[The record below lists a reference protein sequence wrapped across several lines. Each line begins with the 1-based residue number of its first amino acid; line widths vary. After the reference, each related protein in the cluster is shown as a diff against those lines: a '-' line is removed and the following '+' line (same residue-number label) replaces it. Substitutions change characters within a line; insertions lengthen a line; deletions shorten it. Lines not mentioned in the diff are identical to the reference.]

1 MKTSRKLS
9 NTREKWQYCQKFRIA
24 CLDSDRIVLTLYG
37 KSGNI
42 AKKNCITKGIMQ
54 IKRDFYLQQL
64 VDGKQNGL
72 IKIVTGIRRCG
83 KSFLLFK
90 LFRQYL
96 LDVGVDSDHIIQIAL
111 DDIENANLREPLPLY
126 KCIKAK
132 MTDEELYYILLDEV
146 QLVPRFEEVLNSL
159 LRIDNADVYVTGS
172 NSKFLSSDIITEF
185 RGRGDEIHLYPLSLS
200 EYCEGT
206 GLSPAEAWKDY
217 YTYGGLPH
225 TLSLGTEKKKIDYLN
240 NLFESVYL
248 IDILE
253 RQRIKNKAEFEEL
266 VKIIASGI
274 GAPTNPT
281 KLENTFKSVKK
292 VNIDSVTISRYLGY
306 MQDAFLIEKAERYD
320 VKGKKYIGSLAKYY
334 FTDIG
339 LRNAILGLRQQE
351 ETHIMENIIYNELR
365 RRGCKVDVGMVE
377 QRFVDNDG
385 KWQRKQLEVD
395 FVVNEGNQRY
405 YIQSALA
412 LPDEEKRKQ
421 EMGSLLRINDSFKKI
436 IIVKDDIKPWRDE
449 NGILTM
455 GLLDFLM
462 NADSL
467 EL

>member
-1 MKTSRKLS
+1 MK
-9 NTREKWQYCQKFRIA
+9 
-24 CLDSDRIVLTLYG
+24 
-37 KSGNI
+37 
-42 AKKNCITKGIMQ
+42 

-111 DDIENANLREPLPLY
+111 DDIENANLREPLSLY
-126 KCIKAK
+126 KCIKAN

-225 TLSLGTEKKKIDYLN
+225 TLSLGTEQKKIDYLN

-253 RQRIKNKAEFEEL
+253 RHRIKNKAEFEEL

-467 EL
+467 EQ

>member
-1 MKTSRKLS
+1 
-9 NTREKWQYCQKFRIA
+9 
-24 CLDSDRIVLTLYG
+24 
-37 KSGNI
+37 
-42 AKKNCITKGIMQ
+42 MQ
-54 IKRDFYLQQL
+54 IKREFYLQQL
-64 VDGKQNGL
+64 INGKQNGL

-90 LFRQYL
+90 LFKQHL
-96 LDVGVDSDHIIQIAL
+96 LKAGVDAEHIIQIAL
-111 DDIENANLREPLPLY
+111 DDIESADLREPLTLY

-132 MTDEELYYILLDEV
+132 MKDEDLYYILLDEV
-146 QLVPRFEEVLNSL
+146 QLVPRFEDVLNSL

-225 TLSLGTEKKKIDYLN
+225 ILTLETEKKKFDYLD

-274 GAPTNPT
+274 GAPTNPA
-281 KLENTFKSVKK
+281 KLANTFKSVKN
-292 VNIDSVTISRYLGY
+292 VNIDPTTIDRYLGY
-306 MQDAFLIEKAERYD
+306 MQDAFLIEKSERYD

-334 FTDIG
+334 YSDLG
-339 LRNAILGLRQQE
+339 LRNVILGLRQQE
-351 ETHIMENIIYNELR
+351 ETHIMENILYNELR

-377 QRFVDNDG
+377 QRFVDDDG
-385 KWQRKQLEVD
+385 KWKRKQLEVD
-395 FVVNEGNQRY
+395 FVVNQGNQRY

-412 LPDEEKRKQ
+412 LPNEDKRKQ
-421 EMGSLLRINDSFKKI
+421 EMGALLRINDSFKKM

-467 EL
+467 EQ

>member
-1 MKTSRKLS
+1 
-9 NTREKWQYCQKFRIA
+9 
-24 CLDSDRIVLTLYG
+24 
-37 KSGNI
+37 
-42 AKKNCITKGIMQ
+42 MQ
-54 IKRDFYLQQL
+54 IKREFYLQQL
-64 VDGKQNGL
+64 IDGKQNGL

-90 LFRQYL
+90 LFKQHL
-96 LDVGVDSDHIIQIAL
+96 LKAGVDAEHIIQIAL
-111 DDIENANLREPLPLY
+111 DDIESADLREPLTLY

-132 MTDEELYYILLDEV
+132 MKDDDLYYILLDEV
-146 QLVPRFEEVLNSL
+146 QLVPRFEDVLNSL

-225 TLSLGTEKKKIDYLN
+225 ILTLETEKKKFDYLD

-274 GAPTNPT
+274 GAPTNPA
-281 KLENTFKSVKK
+281 KLANTFKSVKN
-292 VNIDSVTISRYLGY
+292 VNIDPTTINRYLGY
-306 MQDAFLIEKAERYD
+306 MQDAFLIEKSERYD

-334 FTDIG
+334 YSDLG
-339 LRNAILGLRQQE
+339 LRNVILGLRQQE

-377 QRFVDNDG
+377 QRFVDDDG
-385 KWQRKQLEVD
+385 KWKRKQLEVD
-395 FVVNEGNQRY
+395 FVVNQGNQRY

-412 LPDEEKRKQ
+412 LPNEDKRKQ
-421 EMGSLLRINDSFKKI
+421 EMGALLRINDSFKKM

-467 EL
+467 EQ

>member
-1 MKTSRKLS
+1 
-9 NTREKWQYCQKFRIA
+9 
-24 CLDSDRIVLTLYG
+24 
-37 KSGNI
+37 
-42 AKKNCITKGIMQ
+42 MQ

-126 KCIKAK
+126 KCIKAN

-146 QLVPRFEEVLNSL
+146 QLGPRFEEVLNSL

-253 RQRIKNKAEFEEL
+253 RHRIKNKAEFEEL

-365 RRGCKVDVGMVE
+365 RRGCTVDVGMVE

-467 EL
+467 EQ

>member
-1 MKTSRKLS
+1 
-9 NTREKWQYCQKFRIA
+9 
-24 CLDSDRIVLTLYG
+24 
-37 KSGNI
+37 
-42 AKKNCITKGIMQ
+42 MQ

-96 LDVGVDSDHIIQIAL
+96 LDVGVDSNHIIQIAL
-111 DDIENANLREPLPLY
+111 DDIENANLREPLSLN

-146 QLVPRFEEVLNSL
+146 QLVPRFEEILNSL

-253 RQRIKNKAEFEEL
+253 RHRIKNKAEFEEL

-377 QRFVDNDG
+377 QRFVDNNG

-395 FVVNEGNQRY
+395 FVVNEGNQRH

-467 EL
+467 EQ

>member
-1 MKTSRKLS
+1 
-9 NTREKWQYCQKFRIA
+9 
-24 CLDSDRIVLTLYG
+24 
-37 KSGNI
+37 
-42 AKKNCITKGIMQ
+42 MQ

-96 LDVGVDSDHIIQIAL
+96 LDVGVDSNHIIQIAL
-111 DDIENANLREPLPLY
+111 DDIENANLREPLSLY
-126 KCIKAK
+126 KCIKSK

-146 QLVPRFEEVLNSL
+146 QLVPRFEEILNSL

-253 RQRIKNKAEFEEL
+253 RQRIKNKAEFEDL

-412 LPDEEKRKQ
+412 LPDEEKHKQ

>member
-1 MKTSRKLS
+1 
-9 NTREKWQYCQKFRIA
+9 
-24 CLDSDRIVLTLYG
+24 
-37 KSGNI
+37 
-42 AKKNCITKGIMQ
+42 MQ
-54 IKRDFYLQQL
+54 IKRNFYLQQL
-64 VDGKQNGL
+64 IDGKQNGL
-72 IKIVTGIRRCG
+72 IKVVTGIRRCG
-83 KSFLLFK
+83 KSYLLFT
-90 LFRQYL
+90 LFKQYL
-96 LDVGVDSDHIIQIAL
+96 IDNGTDSSHIIQIAL
-111 DDIENANLREPLPLY
+111 DDIEYSDLREPLALY
-126 KCIKAK
+126 KYIKQN
-132 MTDEELYYILLDEV
+132 MTDSGLYYILLDEV

-159 LRIDNADVYVTGS
+159 LRMDNADVYVTGS

-185 RGRGDEIHLYPLSLS
+185 RGRGDEIRLYPLSLS
-200 EYCEGT
+200 EYCAGT
-206 GLSPAEAWKDY
+206 SLSPQEAWKDY

-225 TLSLGTEKKKIDYLN
+225 VLSLETEKKKLDYLS

-253 RQRIKNKAEFEEL
+253 RHNIKNKAEFGEL
-266 VKIIASGI
+266 VRMVASGI

-281 KLENTFKSVKK
+281 KISNTFKSVKK
-292 VNIDSVTISRYLGY
+292 VSISSVTIDNYLGY
-306 MQDAFLIEKAERYD
+306 MQDAFMIEKAERYD

-334 FTDIG
+334 FSDLG

-351 ETHIMENIIYNELR
+351 ETHIMENIIFNELR
-365 RRGCKVDVGMVE
+365 RRGCKVDVGIVE

-395 FVVNEGNQRY
+395 FVVNQGNQKY

-412 LPDEEKRKQ
+412 MPDEDKRKQ
-421 EMGSLLRINDSFKKI
+421 EMGALLRISDSFKKV

-462 NADSL
+462 DADSL
-467 EL
+467 NTM

>member
-1 MKTSRKLS
+1 MK
-9 NTREKWQYCQKFRIA
+9 
-24 CLDSDRIVLTLYG
+24 
-37 KSGNI
+37 
-42 AKKNCITKGIMQ
+42 

-72 IKIVTGIRRCG
+72 VKIVTGIRRCG

-126 KCIKAK
+126 KCIKAN

-253 RQRIKNKAEFEEL
+253 RHRIKNKAEFEEL

-292 VNIDSVTISRYLGY
+292 INIDSVTISRYLGY

>member
-1 MKTSRKLS
+1 
-9 NTREKWQYCQKFRIA
+9 
-24 CLDSDRIVLTLYG
+24 
-37 KSGNI
+37 
-42 AKKNCITKGIMQ
+42 MQ

-72 IKIVTGIRRCG
+72 VKIVTGIRRCG

-206 GLSPAEAWKDY
+206 DLSPAEAWKDY

-225 TLSLGTEKKKIDYLN
+225 TLSLGTEQKKIDYLN

-274 GAPTNPT
+274 GTPTNPT

-421 EMGSLLRINDSFKKI
+421 EMGSLLRIHDSFKKI

-467 EL
+467 EQ

>member
-1 MKTSRKLS
+1 
-9 NTREKWQYCQKFRIA
+9 
-24 CLDSDRIVLTLYG
+24 
-37 KSGNI
+37 
-42 AKKNCITKGIMQ
+42 MQ

-126 KCIKAK
+126 KCIKAN

-225 TLSLGTEKKKIDYLN
+225 TLSVSTEKKKIDYLN

-253 RQRIKNKAEFEEL
+253 RHRIKNKAEFEEL

-351 ETHIMENIIYNELR
+351 ETHIMENIIYNELL

-467 EL
+467 EQ

>member
-1 MKTSRKLS
+1 
-9 NTREKWQYCQKFRIA
+9 
-24 CLDSDRIVLTLYG
+24 
-37 KSGNI
+37 
-42 AKKNCITKGIMQ
+42 MQ

-72 IKIVTGIRRCG
+72 VKIVTGIRRCG

-111 DDIENANLREPLPLY
+111 DDIENANLREPLSLY

-248 IDILE
+248 VDILE

-292 VNIDSVTISRYLGY
+292 INIDSVTISRYLGY

-351 ETHIMENIIYNELR
+351 ETLIMENIIYNELR

-395 FVVNEGNQRY
+395 FVVNEGNHRY

-421 EMGSLLRINDSFKKI
+421 EMESLLRINDSFKKI

>member
-1 MKTSRKLS
+1 M
-9 NTREKWQYCQKFRIA
+9 
-24 CLDSDRIVLTLYG
+24 
-37 KSGNI
+37 
-42 AKKNCITKGIMQ
+42 
-54 IKRDFYLQQL
+54 
-64 VDGKQNGL
+64 
-72 IKIVTGIRRCG
+72 TGIRRCG
-83 KSFLLFK
+83 KSYLLFK
-90 LFRQYL
+90 LFKQYL
-96 LDVGVDSDHIIQIAL
+96 LKAGVDFDHIIMIAL
-111 DDIENANLREPLPLY
+111 DDIENAELREPLALY

-132 MTDEELYYILLDEV
+132 MADDELYYILLDEV

-159 LRIDNADVYVTGS
+159 LRMDNADVYVTGS
-172 NSKFLSSDIITEF
+172 NSKFLSSDIVTEF

-217 YTYGGLPH
+217 YAYGGLPH
-225 TLSLGTEKKKIDYLN
+225 VLSLGTEKKKMDYLN

-266 VKIIASGI
+266 VKIVASGI
-274 GAPTNPT
+274 GAPTNPA
-281 KLENTFKSVKK
+281 KLANTFKSVKK
-292 VNIDSVTISRYLGY
+292 ISTDSTTIDRYLGY

-334 FTDIG
+334 FSDLG
-339 LRNAILGLRQQE
+339 LRNAILDLRQQE

-377 QRFVDNDG
+377 QRFVDDEG
-385 KWQRKQLEVD
+385 KWKRKQLEVD
-395 FVVNEGNQRY
+395 FVVNDGNQKC

-412 LPDEEKRKQ
+412 LPDEDKRKQ
-421 EMGSLLRINDSFKKI
+421 EMASLLRINDSFKKI

-449 NGILTM
+449 NGILMM

-462 NADSL
+462 RPDSL
-467 EL
+467 EQ

>member
-1 MKTSRKLS
+1 
-9 NTREKWQYCQKFRIA
+9 
-24 CLDSDRIVLTLYG
+24 
-37 KSGNI
+37 
-42 AKKNCITKGIMQ
+42 MQ

-83 KSFLLFK
+83 KSFLLFQ

-132 MTDEELYYILLDEV
+132 MTGEELYYILLDEV

-320 VKGKKYIGSLAKYY
+320 VKEKKYIGSLAKYY

-377 QRFVDNDG
+377 QRFVDKDG

-421 EMGSLLRINDSFKKI
+421 EMESLLRINDSFKKI

>member
-1 MKTSRKLS
+1 
-9 NTREKWQYCQKFRIA
+9 
-24 CLDSDRIVLTLYG
+24 
-37 KSGNI
+37 
-42 AKKNCITKGIMQ
+42 MQ

-83 KSFLLFK
+83 KSFLLFR

-126 KCIKAK
+126 KCIKAN

-200 EYCEGT
+200 EYCDGT

-253 RQRIKNKAEFEEL
+253 RHRIKNKAEFEEL
-266 VKIIASGI
+266 VKFIASGI

-292 VNIDSVTISRYLGY
+292 INIDSVTISRYLGY

-395 FVVNEGNQRY
+395 FVVNDGNQRY

-467 EL
+467 EQ

>member
-1 MKTSRKLS
+1 
-9 NTREKWQYCQKFRIA
+9 
-24 CLDSDRIVLTLYG
+24 
-37 KSGNI
+37 
-42 AKKNCITKGIMQ
+42 
-54 IKRDFYLQQL
+54 
-64 VDGKQNGL
+64 
-72 IKIVTGIRRCG
+72 
-83 KSFLLFK
+83 
-90 LFRQYL
+90 
-96 LDVGVDSDHIIQIAL
+96 
-111 DDIENANLREPLPLY
+111 
-126 KCIKAK
+126 

-185 RGRGDEIHLYPLSLS
+185 RGRGDEIHLYPISLS

-225 TLSLGTEKKKIDYLN
+225 ILSLGTEKKKIDYLN

-306 MQDAFLIEKAERYD
+306 MQDAFL
-320 VKGKKYIGSLAKYY
+320 SL
-334 FTDIG
+334 I
-339 LRNAILGLRQQE
+339 
-351 ETHIMENIIYNELR
+351 HI
-365 RRGCKVDVGMVE
+365 
-377 QRFVDNDG
+377 
-385 KWQRKQLEVD
+385 
-395 FVVNEGNQRY
+395 
-405 YIQSALA
+405 
-412 LPDEEKRKQ
+412 
-421 EMGSLLRINDSFKKI
+421 
-436 IIVKDDIKPWRDE
+436 
-449 NGILTM
+449 
-455 GLLDFLM
+455 
-462 NADSL
+462 
-467 EL
+467 